1 MNILKNK
8 CINDVVFIDGLTR
21 SGKFYLGKLISGI
34 NGLEYFIHSSEVER
48 IIAIN
53 KSGTLSDS
61 DASALIV
68 VAMNESIYNMAIGRN
83 LNMRHDDGSSVLNSF
98 EKELYINRQ
107 SEGVAGEASIKQI
120 INQERSSVFI
130 LHQSLQSVDMVK
142 AAAPHS
148 KIINIRRHPVDL
160 VYSWIKK
167 GWGHRFVNDPLSFDL
182 VFQHNGNTVPY
193 FAIEWADEY
202 LAGNEYDRVVKSIV
216 YITEEESRV
225 IDSNQ
230 YDICCI
236 YYDNLVQQ
244 PNREIDKVCNFL
256 NRSPHGSMYKTIER
270 ETRDVEFQS
279 QREMKIDYIS
289 TGVKD
294 VSFLNKLIDLG
305 KKYDKNINNGDM

>member
-1 MNILKNK
+1 VNIVKTK
-8 CINDVVFIDGLTR
+8 CINDIVIIDGLAR
-21 SGKFYLGKLISGI
+21 SGKFYLGKLVAGI
-34 NGLEYFIHSSEVER
+34 NGLEYFINSSEVER
-48 IIAIN
+48 IIQIN
-53 KSGTLSDS
+53 KAGILKST
-61 DASALIV
+61 DASALLLI
-68 VAMNESIYNMAIGRN
+68 AMNESIYNMAIGRN
-83 LNMRHDDGSSVLNSF
+83 INMRHDDGSSVLNSF

>member
-1 MNILKNK
+1 
-8 CINDVVFIDGLTR
+8 
-21 SGKFYLGKLISGI
+21 
-34 NGLEYFIHSSEVER
+34 
-48 IIAIN
+48 
-53 KSGTLSDS
+53 
-61 DASALIV
+61 
-68 VAMNESIYNMAIGRN
+68 MAIGRN